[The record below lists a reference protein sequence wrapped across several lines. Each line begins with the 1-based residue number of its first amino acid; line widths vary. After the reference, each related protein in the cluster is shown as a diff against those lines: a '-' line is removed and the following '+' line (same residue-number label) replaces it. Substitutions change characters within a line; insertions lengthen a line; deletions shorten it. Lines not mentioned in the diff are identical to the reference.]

1 MRKILFLAALMLCIP
16 ALAHATTIATD
27 EATCSASGSVITQ
40 TLAVPCAS
48 DWWRQSLEL
57 LFPGVGPLSS
67 SGTSQAAQGLF
78 AASGSFLAVLASVAV
93 GALSWHAISGTVAT
107 AHEGVVLGQKWHT
120 VWAPLRLCFGFGL
133 LAPTAKGVCLA
144 QILVVY
150 VALYGGSLG
159 NLVWTSY
166 ATGLVTPTL
175 NAPPLPATGA
185 LVRDF
190 TEAELC
196 RRSLLANNS
205 LTGPLFNL
213 PASMPT
219 ATVGGTT
226 GENISVS
233 LGNLYNAISAR
244 FTGGNLTSS
253 AQTNRHIVTWNYGV
267 CGQISGTFAIGS
279 GGDAKATEF
288 DKTRLA
294 AIEEARASIST
305 GVADFLDYRTNAAG
319 HQGDIAAG
327 IPQISGAAFTK
338 SISDAKSALDTEFTQ
353 AAQVLVDVQ
362 GGSDSAV
369 ASFLNDTNKYGW
381 MTAGMFYMSTARLQS
396 AASMLASDIP
406 QVSLPPMA
414 DTDKSGH
421 IDMKTWGYAGDYVKA
436 GEAVLQPLT
445 VQWNASA
452 DTADLRN
459 AALAG
464 STQGSTA
471 SLHGVQKW
479 LFSKIF
485 SLGDKYLVGINP
497 ANGSPIQQL
506 ADFGND
512 LLNLISLVV
521 LGGAAAGTMMGGP
534 AGAAALAGAVASGPL
549 SWLGII
555 VGMLLLVGIE
565 HAYLIPMLP
574 FIEFTFAA
582 IGILITVAE
591 AFVVL
596 PVWAFQHIR
605 LDGGEFVNQEQRS
618 GYLLLLSLFLR
629 IPLTIFGLVLSL
641 SVMNAG
647 VWLVSRTFSVA
658 ALSGTADS
666 GPGPIGAVVMLV
678 IEAWMTWKIATAS
691 LRLMTTTPELAAKML
706 GWTMDSLRT
715 DGPSHFIGGVVSKTT
730 GGVGQS
736 AAKAGQKAGEKEG
749 KTPEAGG
756 TMAGQAGGDIA
767 PTTEKPASS

>member
-1 MRKILFLAALMLCIP
+1 MKKVFLFTLLLLAFP
-16 ALAHATTIATD
+16 ALAHATTVTSD
-27 EATCSASGSVITQ
+27 EATCSASGSVLTQ

-107 AHEGVVLGQKWHT
+107 AHEGTVLGQKWHT

-196 RRSLLANNS
+196 RQALTETNTM
-205 LTGPLFNL
+205 TGPLFNL
-213 PASMPT
+213 PASMPP
-219 ATVGGTT
+219 AVVGGTT

-244 FTGGNLTSS
+244 FTGGNLTPSS
-253 AQTNRHIVTWNYGV
+253 QTNRHIVTWNYGV

-279 GGDAKATEF
+279 GGDAKATQF
-288 DKTRLA
+288 DKARLA

-305 GVADFLDYRTNAAG
+305 GVTDFLDYRTNAAA
-319 HQGDIAAG
+319 HQGDIAGG
-327 IPQISGAAFTK
+327 IPQVSGAAFTK
-338 SISDAKSALDTEFTQ
+338 SVSDAKSALDTEFTA

-362 GGSDSAV
+362 GGSDSEV

-381 MTAGMFYMSTARLQS
+381 MTAGMLYMATARLQS

-414 DTDKSGH
+414 DTDKTGH
-421 IDMKTWGYAGDYVKA
+421 IDLKTWGYAGDYVKA

-445 VQWNASA
+445 VAWNATD

-479 LFSKIF
+479 LFSKVF

-506 ADFGND
+506 TNFGND

-521 LGGAAAGTMMGGP
+521 LGGAAAGTMIGGP
-534 AGAAALAGAVASGPL
+534 AGAAALASAVASGPL

-555 VGMLLLVGIE
+555 VSMLLLVGVE
-565 HAYLIPMLP
+565 HAYLIPMMP
-574 FIEFTFAA
+574 FVEFTFAS

-596 PVWAFQHIR
+596 PVWAFQHVR
-605 LDGGEFVNQEQRS
+605 MDGGEFVNDHQRS

-641 SVMNAG
+641 SVMDAG

-666 GPGPIGAVVMLV
+666 GAGPIGAVVMLV
-678 IEAWMTWKIATAS
+678 IEAWMTWKITTAS
-691 LRLMTTTPELAAKML
+691 LRLMTTTPELAARML

-715 DGPSHFIGGVVSKTT
+715 DSPSHFIGGVISKTT

-736 AAKAGQKAGEKEG
+736 AAKAGQKAGKEA
-749 KTPEAGG
+749 KEPDAGG
-756 TMAGQAGGDIA
+756 SMAGQAGGDIA
-767 PTTEKPASS
+767 PTTEKPAS